1 LLPVCAK
8 ADCKE
13 NVSVINETQARIF
26 VTATSVM
33 LYVGRRNRD
42 LALRYATPSQVI
54 PGYVI
59 DRALASL
66 AHACSSMD
74 GLRKRS
80 FSTTLFIDREIAAHN
95 KKGEELCGWL
105 PLRSTHPP
113 DAERP

>member
-13 NVSVINETQARIF
+13 NVSAINETQARIF

-42 LALRYATPSQVI
+42 LALRYATPSQAI
-54 PGYVI
+54 PGYAI

-66 AHACSSMD
+66 AHVYSSMEVARFRVKS
-74 GLRKRS
+74 G
-80 FSTTLFIDREIAAHN
+80 
-95 KKGEELCGWL
+95 
-105 PLRSTHPP
+105 P
-113 DAERP
+113 